1 MNDVGPALWIILVV
15 ALLIVVFIPGTF
27 KID

>member
-1 MNDVGPALWIILVV
+1 MNDVGPALWVILVI
-15 ALLIVVFIPGTF
+15 ALVIVVFIPGTF